1 MDDAAATALSADAV
15 ARAGGWDPRYARVLL
30 IEQTGVHALV
40 LVDGNGDGTELE
52 LEHWR
57 RDSDGSWRGETSSG
71 HSALGSLASADS
83 WSWGDL
89 VCALGR
95 VGPGSAVRLEYGG
108 QSYRRQANQFGVWG
122 FLHEADS
129 ARAGELPAV
138 AADGG

>member
-1 MDDAAATALSADAV
+1 MDDAAGNGLSADV
-15 ARAGGWDPRYARVLL
+15 VTRAGGWDPRYARVLL
-30 IEQTGVHALV
+30 IEQSGVDALV
-40 LVDGNGDGTELE
+40 LVDGNGDGAELE

-95 VGPGSAVRLEYGG
+95 VGPGSVVRLEYGG
-108 QSYRRQANQFGVWG
+108 RSYRRQANQFGGRG

-129 ARAGELPAV
+129 ACAGELPAV
-138 AADGG
+138 AANGG